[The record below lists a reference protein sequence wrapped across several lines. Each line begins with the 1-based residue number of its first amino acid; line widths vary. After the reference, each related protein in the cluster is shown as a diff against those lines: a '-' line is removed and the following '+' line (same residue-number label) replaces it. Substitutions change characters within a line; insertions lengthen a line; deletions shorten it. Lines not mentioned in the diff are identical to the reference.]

1 MSNEH
6 VLGFRPTF
14 SATFLGLFLMIYA
27 LLSQN
32 FNVGSYAL
40 FLQIFCDFSESANFF
55 AFRIYEHTLHNVY
68 IKKWGFYFA

>member
-1 MSNEH
+1 
-6 VLGFRPTF
+6 
-14 SATFLGLFLMIYA
+14 MIYA